1 MHSGTLAA
9 SAQVS
14 GVGSR
19 ADRLA
24 GARVQQPQVAQGS
37 QQQVSCDC
45 CSSTGVWH
53 HTFDGKRVASSMLVE
68 PAALAHGTSIDSRK
82 GCGVASSKL
91 IQQAAG

>member
-37 QQQVSCDC
+37 QQQVSCD
-45 CSSTGVWH
+45 
-53 HTFDGKRVASSMLVE
+53 
-68 PAALAHGTSIDSRK
+68 
-82 GCGVASSKL
+82 
-91 IQQAAG
+91 